1 LISFLKDLF
10 RHLVVGLLITASL
23 LLTILGAAH
32 VYFNS
37 PGPLKQSTVLIFEQ
51 KESLSHFSK
60 KLALAKVIKHDKPFK
75 LAMQLVNVYFPL
87 KAGEYKFN
95 AHITPKQILHI
106 LVEGKSLVHK
116 FRLVEG
122 TMVKLVLDQ
131 IMEQKVLVGD
141 IDYNVPEGYLLPDTY
156 FFTYGDNRAT
166 LVNLMKE
173 KMRLTLDEL
182 WESRDKTIPIKT
194 KEEALTLASIIE
206 KETSLA
212 SERKKVAA
220 VYVNRLK
227 KGMKLQADPTTIY
240 GITHG
245 QFQFNR
251 QITRADLMMD
261 SPYNTYYIKGL
272 PPHAI
277 AIPSRASIEAA
288 LNPANTKDI
297 FFVANGLGGHN
308 FSETLRQHNEY
319 VRAYRN
325 R

>member
-1 LISFLKDLF
+1 
-10 RHLVVGLLITASL
+10 
-23 LLTILGAAH
+23 
-32 VYFNS
+32 
-37 PGPLKQSTVLIFEQ
+37 
-51 KESLSHFSK
+51 
-60 KLALAKVIKHDKPFK
+60 
-75 LAMQLVNVYFPL
+75 
-87 KAGEYKFN
+87 
-95 AHITPKQILHI
+95 
-106 LVEGKSLVHK
+106 
-116 FRLVEG
+116 
-122 TMVKLVLDQ
+122 
-131 IMEQKVLVGD
+131 
-141 IDYNVPEGYLLPDTY
+141 
-156 FFTYGDNRAT
+156 
-166 LVNLMKE
+166 MKE

-220 VYVNRLK
+220 VYINRIK

-251 QITRADLMMD
+251 QITRADLMME

-288 LNPANTKDI
+288 LNPANTNDI

-308 FSETLRQHNEY
+308 FSENLRQHNEY